1 MIPADIALA
10 MLINRTTAAYNAG
23 APTYISYTEHTH
35 ITVQTLHRTQDI
47 DRAVVV
53 RNADNFAIMHDLP
66 QGAERTG
73 DAFPI
78 IPYFDPLSAFGFGY
92 YANLKLVT
100 ITLDRK
106 EPFVLP
112 IPAADPTV
120 DVVVPYNSFWIAR
133 YASDSTN
140 NAVHLQ
146 IDPTSRVSSD
156 SFYPSDVIVDQQT
169 QLPSHIE
176 MRTGSS
182 DMVIDLDYK
191 LIGGHWTI
199 VHGVFSSTEHVAVLT
214 FKVVADITYSNIAF
228 PTTAPDPRLAGPPT
242 PAPSATP

>member
-1 MIPADIALA
+1 MISADLALA

-35 ITVQTLHRTQDI
+35 ITVQSLHRTQDI

-78 IPYFDPLSAFGFGY
+78 IPYFDPLSAFAFDY

-106 EPFVLP
+106 DPFVFS
-112 IPAADPTV
+112 IPSADPTV
-120 DVVVPYNSFWIAR
+120 DVVLPYVSYWVPH
-133 YASDSTN
+133 YAADSTEK
-140 NAVHLQ
+140 AVHLQ
-146 IDPTSRVSSD
+146 LDPTARNGD
-156 SFYPSDVIVDQQT
+156 AYYPSDIVVDPQT

-176 MRTGSS
+176 TRFGTS
-182 DMVIDLDYK
+182 DMTIDLDYK
-191 LIGGHWTI
+191 VIDGHWTI
-199 VHGVFSSTEHVAVLT
+199 VHGIFSATERVAVLT